1 MESLTRGTL
10 VWTGEH
16 WINALRVP
24 GAAED
29 SGKVSLYCAH
39 HTPAGR
45 GHVASVEIGADSG
58 IGALCTDN
66 PELTSFIN
74 ETMWANECAL
84 PVVEASFQ
92 REGNI
97 GVEPVWLITTA
108 EYRIR
113 ASWSQI
119 AVPYVRPP
127 TINPRIIFT
136 ILFFAAA
143 GSLSLNDTP
152 VAGEPYARDAWAKN
166 LRRPHSSCWFAL
178 AETMINELPGEND
191 V

>member
-58 IGALCTDN
+58 IGGLCTDN
-66 PELTSFIN
+66 PELASFIN
-74 ETMWANECAL
+74 ETMWSNECAL

-92 REGNI
+92 SRTAGLRTPAI
-97 GVEPVWLITTA
+97 SCPVPATET
-108 EYRIR
+108 
-113 ASWSQI
+113 
-119 AVPYVRPP
+119 VG
-127 TINPRIIFT
+127 PR
-136 ILFFAAA
+136 
-143 GSLSLNDTP
+143 
-152 VAGEPYARDAWAKN
+152 
-166 LRRPHSSCWFAL
+166 
-178 AETMINELPGEND
+178 
-191 V
+191 